1 MVVEVRLMVGV
12 SVDEFQSV
20 VVVVIEVEAP
30 VGVGGKNWT
39 ASRGRQMSVGHLV
52 EHYWRCLR
60 AFGPRKDGR
69 LNDRGYD

>member
-20 VVVVIEVEAP
+20 VVVRVEVEAP
-30 VGVGGKNWT
+30 GGVGGKNWT
-39 ASRGRQMSVGHLV
+39 ASRGHLSVGHLV
-52 EHYWRCLR
+52 EHWWRCLR
-60 AFGPRKDGR
+60 PFGPRKDGR